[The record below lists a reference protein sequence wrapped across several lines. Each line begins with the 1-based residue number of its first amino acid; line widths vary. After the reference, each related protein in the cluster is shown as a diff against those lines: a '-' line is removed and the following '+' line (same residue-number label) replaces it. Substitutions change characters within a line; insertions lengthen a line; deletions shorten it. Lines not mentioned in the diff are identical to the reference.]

1 MLDFIRQIVNAY
13 NYFFAGYLIVYC
25 LYLIISNIYGFFKMF
40 RYRRMEILHNV
51 LDNEFFYPVSILVP
65 AYNEGETA
73 VQTIENLM
81 KLDYRNYEIVV
92 IDDGS
97 KDNTKELIVEKFS
110 LVKEEDRPIR
120 YKVPCKPIKEIYYG
134 KKDGVTITL
143 LSKENGGCKADAANA
158 GINVA
163 AYPYIVN
170 MDADEILQKD
180 ALKYAFRAILE
191 DDNVVG
197 VGGNLKIS
205 NHQRFK
211 DAIPLAGNMGKN
223 LLVNMQVLEYGRGF
237 VGAKVFQNKWN
248 MNVVISGG
256 YGVFNKAALI
266 EVGGYDVKSM
276 GEDMEMT
283 LRLHEYYRRSGKKYR
298 MKYVPDSVCWTQG
311 VETFR
316 DLKRQRQRWQCGLIQ
331 TILKY
336 RKMILNPK
344 YGPVG
349 MFMLPFTIMY
359 ELLSPIFMIL
369 GWFIIAWCILDKTI
383 NVPYAF
389 YLYIVYFLFGI
400 VLTTVSF
407 LNKAYMKNDGYVFS
421 DLMKCVGAS
430 FLEGLILRPYLA
442 MISFGAFFKV
452 KKIAEKWESP
462 TRVKIQS

>member
-1 MLDFIRQIVNAY
+1 MPDFIRQIVNAY

-97 KDNTKELIVEKFS
+97 KDNTKELVVEKFS

-120 YKVPCKPIKEIYYG
+120 YKVPCKPIKEIYCG

-223 LLVNMQVLEYGRGF
+223 
-237 VGAKVFQNKWN
+237 
-248 MNVVISGG
+248 
-256 YGVFNKAALI
+256 
-266 EVGGYDVKSM
+266 
-276 GEDMEMT
+276 
-283 LRLHEYYRRSGKKYR
+283 
-298 MKYVPDSVCWTQG
+298 
-311 VETFR
+311 
-316 DLKRQRQRWQCGLIQ
+316 
-331 TILKY
+331 
-336 RKMILNPK
+336 
-344 YGPVG
+344 
-349 MFMLPFTIMY
+349 
-359 ELLSPIFMIL
+359 
-369 GWFIIAWCILDKTI
+369 
-383 NVPYAF
+383 
-389 YLYIVYFLFGI
+389 IV
-400 VLTTVSF
+400 
-407 LNKAYMKNDGYVFS
+407 
-421 DLMKCVGAS
+421 
-430 FLEGLILRPYLA
+430 
-442 MISFGAFFKV
+442 
-452 KKIAEKWESP
+452 
-462 TRVKIQS
+462 